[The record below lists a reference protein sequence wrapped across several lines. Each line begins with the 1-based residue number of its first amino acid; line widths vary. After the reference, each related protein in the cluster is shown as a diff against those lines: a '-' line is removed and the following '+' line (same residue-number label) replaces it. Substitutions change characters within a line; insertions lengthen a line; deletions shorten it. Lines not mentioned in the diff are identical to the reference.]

1 MLTKANLEYDE
12 EVIKSLY
19 GWGFGMKR
27 QAISRAISSLKDKEV
42 TLENIPEE
50 VALLSDGTT
59 FVHEQDQ
66 ELHVY
71 YSEKTIEM
79 ACTNGLY
86 AIVADGVH
94 TKQPKELM
102 QLYCVHGVCNG
113 GVEVP
118 LLYSMTAR
126 KTEDVYL
133 RIFGHLKNL
142 FERRRDTC
150 NLRKFVQG
158 HGRVPVVA
166 EWWDTIKGVV
176 FLPKRLYP
184 EVRALW
190 RPPVPEDH
198 VAYEKCKEFLEYLH
212 STWFDGP
219 YKDLWNKWELV
230 DLRTT
235 NIAEAYH
242 NRLNVEF
249 GRDHPDLRTLIEKL
263 KYIDFEA
270 KCSLQW
276 IREHPNEE
284 KHLRKRDRERRQNI
298 ETSMKSFGERYLR
311 GVTRAQIEEYC
322 KYMSRYVSGKTI

>member
-1 MLTKANLEYDE
+1 EDVM
-12 EVIKSLY
+12 KSLY

-42 TLENIPEE
+42 TLDNIPEE
-50 VALLSDGTT
+50 LAQLSDGTT

-71 YSEKTIEM
+71 YSERTIEM

-142 FERRRDTC
+142 FERYRPRPMQPLRIVLDFEKASIAAVRRLFPEAKVEGCAFHLAQAWNRRRDTC
-150 NLRKFVQG
+150 NLRKFMQG

-184 EVRALW
+184 
-190 RPPVPEDH
+190 
-198 VAYEKCKEFLEYLH
+198 
-212 STWFDGP
+212 
-219 YKDLWNKWELV
+219 
-230 DLRTT
+230 
-235 NIAEAYH
+235 
-242 NRLNVEF
+242 
-249 GRDHPDLRTLIEKL
+249 
-263 KYIDFEA
+263 
-270 KCSLQW
+270 
-276 IREHPNEE
+276 
-284 KHLRKRDRERRQNI
+284 
-298 ETSMKSFGERYLR
+298 
-311 GVTRAQIEEYC
+311 
-322 KYMSRYVSGKTI
+322 